1 MRLVIQRAK
10 DASVTAEGQ
19 LTGRIEHGFVVFL
32 GVSDSDTEEIADK
45 MVKKLI
51 GLRIFEDENGNPALD
66 NIASDEEMEKVSD
79 RFDEWLDEQEFEE
92 L

>member
-10 DASVTAEGQ
+10 DASVTADGQ
-19 LTGRIEHGFVVFL
+19 LTGRIEYGFVVFL

-51 GLRIFEDENGNPALD
+51 GLRIFEDENGKTNLSIKD
-66 NIASDEEMEKVSD
+66 VDG
-79 RFDEWLDEQEFEE
+79 E
-92 L
+92 LLII

>member
-45 MVKKLI
+45 MVSYSSCLI
-51 GLRIFEDENGNPALD
+51 FNSL
-66 NIASDEEMEKVSD
+66 
-79 RFDEWLDEQEFEE
+79 
-92 L
+92 